1 MFRLQGGLSGKHQ
14 RTICTSLSFHADP
27 PMKIESIKV
36 LRGPNQWARFP
47 VLEVRV
53 DLGQL
58 EEFPSHTLPG
68 FNDRLMAWLPSM
80 IEHRCSIGE
89 RGGFFQRLRTG
100 TWMGHILEHVT
111 LELQTLAGTAVGY
124 GRARETK
131 TRGVYNVI
139 IEYQQEGFAIACLKA
154 AHALLTAAI
163 AGESFDV
170 MQVVRQLREQL
181 LEERLGPSTRS
192 IVEAARRREIP
203 VRRLNDGSLV
213 RLGIG
218 AKQRRILAAETD
230 GTSAIAESIAQ
241 DKELTRCL
249 LAEAGIPV
257 AQGKPVVSADEAWQ
271 VARELGLPVV
281 VKPQYGNQGRGV
293 SIGLTTEEEVHQ
305 AYATAAA
312 DGAAVVVEC
321 CLQGDDYRLLVVGGN
336 LVAVARRCP
345 PVVVGDGATTVRGLV
360 ARLNADP
367 RRCPDHAGSLS
378 PVPLDPV
385 TMALLA
391 EQGLTADTVPES
403 GQRVLLRR
411 NANLSTG
418 GTAEDVTDQVHPEIA
433 RLAIEAAQIVGLD
446 IAGIDLMATRIDQP
460 LADQQGGVVE
470 VNACPG
476 LRMHLEPTAGQAR
489 DVGAAI
495 VDMLFPAPTDGRV
508 PVAAVTGTNGKTTV
522 TRLLSH
528 LAATGGATVGM
539 ACTEGVW
546 VGDRQIDTGDCSG
559 PGSARRVLAHPAVT
573 TAVLE
578 TARGGILREGCGFD
592 ACDVAVVTNIASGDH
607 LGLHEIDTPE
617 QLAWVKGAIVAAVR
631 SSGTAVLNAADP
643 LVVEMKKWCR
653 GRVVY
658 FAIDPE
664 HRVLREHLADG
675 GLAATIREGWVVLC
689 DGPRETR
696 LASLARVP
704 LVHGGLV
711 AFQVE
716 NALAAAAAAWSLG
729 VPLELV
735 RLGLE
740 DFSSGALGSPGR
752 FNLLDLEG
760 ATVVVD
766 YGHNVPSLEQIC
778 RTLETLPHPRRT
790 AVYSAAGDRRDEDLL
805 RQGELLGRTFD
816 RVVIYEDAY
825 RRGRS
830 PGEITQLITTGIQ
843 RTEPLGR
850 RAIVEPGGDWATA
863 AALVL
868 DAVQPGDL
876 VLLQPDTIEQTM
888 PWLKDRY
895 GDRLRGIGFDQVAG
909 VRPPASLPVVVQP
922 TANND
927 QSRQAPER

>member
-1 MFRLQGGLSGKHQ
+1 
-14 RTICTSLSFHADP
+14 
-27 PMKIESIKV
+27 MKIESIKV

-345 PVVVGDGATTVRGLV
+345 PVVVGDGATTVGGLV

-367 RRCPDHAGSLS
+367 RRCADHAGSLS

-391 EQGLTADTVPES
+391 EQGLTADSVPES

-418 GTAEDVTDQVHPEIA
+418 GTAEDVTDQESLYSDSWLEI
-433 RLAIEAAQIVGLD
+433 
-446 IAGIDLMATRIDQP
+446 
-460 LADQQGGVVE
+460 
-470 VNACPG
+470 
-476 LRMHLEPTAGQAR
+476 
-489 DVGAAI
+489 
-495 VDMLFPAPTDGRV
+495 
-508 PVAAVTGTNGKTTV
+508 
-522 TRLLSH
+522 
-528 LAATGGATVGM
+528 
-539 ACTEGVW
+539 
-546 VGDRQIDTGDCSG
+546 
-559 PGSARRVLAHPAVT
+559 
-573 TAVLE
+573 
-578 TARGGILREGCGFD
+578 
-592 ACDVAVVTNIASGDH
+592 
-607 LGLHEIDTPE
+607 
-617 QLAWVKGAIVAAVR
+617 
-631 SSGTAVLNAADP
+631 
-643 LVVEMKKWCR
+643 
-653 GRVVY
+653 
-658 FAIDPE
+658 
-664 HRVLREHLADG
+664 
-675 GLAATIREGWVVLC
+675 
-689 DGPRETR
+689 
-696 LASLARVP
+696 
-704 LVHGGLV
+704 
-711 AFQVE
+711 
-716 NALAAAAAAWSLG
+716 
-729 VPLELV
+729 
-735 RLGLE
+735 
-740 DFSSGALGSPGR
+740 
-752 FNLLDLEG
+752 
-760 ATVVVD
+760 
-766 YGHNVPSLEQIC
+766 
-778 RTLETLPHPRRT
+778 
-790 AVYSAAGDRRDEDLL
+790 
-805 RQGELLGRTFD
+805 
-816 RVVIYEDAY
+816 
-825 RRGRS
+825 
-830 PGEITQLITTGIQ
+830 
-843 RTEPLGR
+843 
-850 RAIVEPGGDWATA
+850 
-863 AALVL
+863 
-868 DAVQPGDL
+868 
-876 VLLQPDTIEQTM
+876 
-888 PWLKDRY
+888 
-895 GDRLRGIGFDQVAG
+895 
-909 VRPPASLPVVVQP
+909 
-922 TANND
+922 
-927 QSRQAPER
+927 